1 MSRISLSLLVTVL
14 ILFGNGCKK
23 DPPLLKVL
31 DEVTFS
37 CQEQVSDFFF
47 EGFING
53 EKVCFHAGYDDYE
66 MYFRKTTGITTGPTF
81 NPDDPG
87 SSNNGATW
95 GTFSIQPTNPKGFKH
110 LDQLFQI
117 ETPKFEIG
125 AGLDTIIPVTIKE
138 GDLQIIDEAERKN
151 SFNLKFV
158 IVSKIG
164 FEDKPGVQWLSLQSY
179 GGNQEGSFLRV
190 TELETEEFGNKL
202 NYTVTFEF
210 ECNLYIAGSEDD
222 KYGRLEDGI
231 LRMAF
236 SIDK

>member
-23 DPPLLKVL
+23 EYAILKVL
-31 DEVTFS
+31 DEVTFD

-66 MYFRKTTGITTGPTF
+66 MYLRRTTGITTGPTF

-87 SSNNGATW
+87 SSDNGATW
-95 GTFSIQPTNPKGFKH
+95 GVFSIERSRDWQH
-110 LDQLFQI
+110 LEQLFQI

-125 AGLDTIIPVTIKE
+125 TELDTIIRESIKE
-138 GDLQIIDEAERKN
+138 GELPLIEEAKRNK
-151 SFNLKFV
+151 SFNLKFA
-158 IVSKIG
+158 ILSKYG
-164 FEDKPGVQWLSLQSY
+164 FEGRQGGQLLPLQSF
-179 GGNQEGSFLRV
+179 GGRQDDNFLKV
-190 TELETEEFGNKL
+190 TELKIEESGNKL

-222 KYGRLEDGI
+222 KYGRLEEGK